1 MKKLLIPFIF
11 TIAVLF
17 QSCKGPD
24 GPQGPAGADGLIGQ
38 TAEIENVNFTSANG
52 WELRRTFSSV
62 NLGFVESDVI
72 LVYVL
77 WGAPNNT
84 PIWRLVPQAIDSSRG
99 IFYNFDFTPSD
110 FTLFIEAPDNVNLG
124 TLSTTFTQNQ
134 TFRIVAIPSEFNS
147 RKSGPA
153 VDYNDYEAVK
163 KYYNLDESKVVKVK
177 AN

>member
-1 MKKLLIPFIF
+1 MKKLLIPFIL

-17 QSCKGPD
+17 QSCTGPE
-24 GPQGPAGADGLIGQ
+24 GPQGPAGLDGLVGQ
-38 TAEIENVNFTSANG
+38 TAEIGNVNFNTANG
-52 WELRRTFSSV
+52 WEVRRTFNSV

-72 LVYVL
+72 LVYIL
-77 WGAPNNT
+77 WDSPNNT
-84 PIWRLVPQAIDSSRG
+84 PIWRLVPQAIDAPKG
-99 IFYNFDFTPSD
+99 IFYNFDFTPGD
-110 FTLFIEAPDNVNLG
+110 FTLFIDGPSNLLAS
-124 TLSTTFTQNQ
+124 LSADFTQNQ

-163 KYYNLDESKVVKVK
+163 KYYNLDESKVVKVQ